1 MRNERRET
9 SPEERA
15 AKRARDFRLFAL
27 HRLAYILIVGV
38 ALAVNVLTF
47 SGTLWIFWPAGA
59 WGLVLLVHFLIVRSI
74 HVQDEWVDERVADL
88 RMNSY
93 DFDHIHNIQD
103 RFTDGSLD
111 KAPSQKDVER

>member
-1 MRNERRET
+1 MSGT
-9 SPEERA
+9 DQA
-15 AKRARDFRLFAL
+15 AKRERDFRLFAR
-27 HRLAYILIVGV
+27 HRIAFILVVGT

-47 SGTLWIFWPAGA
+47 SGTLWVFWPAGV
-59 WGLVLLVHFLIVRSI
+59 WGLGLLVHFLIVRSI
-74 HVQDEWVDERVADL
+74 HVQEEWVDERVADL

-103 RFTDGSLD
+103 RFADGSLD